1 MTEGGP
7 GAVEQP
13 HQDVAA
19 IVIGRNEGERLQRCR
34 VMSVD
39 EGDHAA
45 ALTDRHGVADERG
58 TLV

>member
-19 IVIGRNEGERLQRCR
+19 IVIGRNEGERLQR
-34 VMSVD
+34 
-39 EGDHAA
+39 
-45 ALTDRHGVADERG
+45 
-58 TLV
+58 